1 MSIELLNIS
10 EEILN
15 KEKVFNED
23 DENIYI
29 SIPYILKE
37 EAKLLGAL
45 YDYEKKKWYVV
56 DQTKLKIF
64 NRVFLNVPFDKKDIA
79 KELGGLWCPDR
90 KKWFTPKFNQKLIN
104 YVY

>member
-1 MSIELLNIS
+1 MS
-10 EEILN
+10 EEIIVDEIV
-15 KEKVFNED
+15 EK
-23 DENIYI
+23 IYI
-29 SIPYILKE
+29 SIPYSLKE

-45 YDYEKKKWYVV
+45 YDYDKKKWYVI